1 MSGPSLQMKT
11 VRQKT
16 ENQPTPISYSLAKWS
31 LEGSGSTANHG
42 YDYHSVSFHSR
53 VSCDSQLEIP
63 CPKSVNYWF
72 LSVDFRYLK

>member
-1 MSGPSLQMKT
+1 MFKIICLVHPYKWKQWDE
-11 VRQKT
+11 KT

-31 LEGSGSTANHG
+31 LEGSVSTANHG

-63 CPKSVNYWF
+63 CPKSIN
-72 LSVDFRYLK
+72 